1 MKIAPSIL
9 ASDFSNLAKE
19 LQDIENGRADLVH
32 LDVMDG
38 HFVPNLSFGVPVIKA
53 LRPCTKLPFDVHLM
67 TYHPEQY
74 LDGLEACGTHMI
86 SFHVEAVPHVDRMIN
101 DIQSRGIKAGIALNP
116 GTSLSTIEE
125 VLPLLDFVLIMSV
138 NPGFGGQKFIPYTL
152 DKINRLSKKIKDL
165 HKDIKIEVD
174 GGVTDSN
181 ALLLKEAGADIL
193 VAGSSVF
200 GKEDRASAISSLKV

>member
-9 ASDFSNLAKE
+9 ASDFSNLANE
-19 LQDIENGRADLVH
+19 LQDIENGGADLVH

-67 TYHPEQY
+67 TFHPEQY
-74 LDGLEACGTHMI
+74 LEGLESCGTHMV
-86 SFHVEAVPHVDRMIN
+86 SFHAEAVDHADRMIH
-101 DIQSRGIKAGIALNP
+101 DIQDRGIKAGIALNP
-116 GTSLSTIEE
+116 GTSLVTIEE

-138 NPGFGGQKFIPYTL
+138 NPGFGGQKFISYTL
-152 DKINRLSKKIKDL
+152 NKIRRLSLMIKELD
-165 HKDIKIEVD
+165 KDIKIEVD
-174 GGVTDSN
+174 GGVTADN

-200 GKEDRASAISSLKV
+200 GKQDRASAISALKV